1 MKALPDVY
9 SIADIIAPAV
19 EASPDA
25 GIVLI
30 QNGIGVE
37 DPIKKRFPRNP
48 ILSSIAYIGVT
59 QNSAGVV
66 YHSGP
71 VQRLVVGLFEPI
83 EGVDTAKCLQV
94 FGERCKRGGLETVVS
109 ADIQNYRWQKLV
121 W

>member
-1 MKALPDVY
+1 MKALPSVY

-19 EASPDA
+19 EASPHA

-59 QNSAGVV
+59 QNTAGVV
-66 YHSGP
+66 YHSGV
-71 VQRLVVGLFEPI
+71 VQRIVVGLFESI
-83 EGVDTAKCLQV
+83 EGVDAEAVLQT
-94 FGERCKRGGLETVVS
+94 FGERCKLGGLETIVTD
-109 ADIQNYRWQKLV
+109 DIQNFRWQKLV